1 MGDALPPGAVPWIAA
16 LLGLLVGSFLGVLV
30 LRLPKRMPV
39 VAGRSACPHCGH
51 VLGPFELVPL
61 ASWLIQRRRCRAC
74 GHALSAFYPAMEIA
88 AAAVAGGIAILV
100 PWPAMAPAILLG
112 WALLVPAA
120 WAMRRI
126 CGSRSGRVRS

>member
-1 MGDALPPGAVPWIAA
+1 LGDALPPGAAAWIAA
-16 LLGLLVGSFLGVLV
+16 IVGLLVGSFLGTLV

-51 VLGPFELVPL
+51 VLGPLELIPL
-61 ASWLIQRRRCRAC
+61 VSWVVQRRRCRAC

-88 AAAVAGGIAILV
+88 AAAVAGGIAMLV
-100 PWPAMAPAILLG
+100 PWPLLVPAILGG

-120 WAMRRI
+120 WAIRRI
-126 CGSRSGRVRS
+126 CESRLRRVRS